1 MVVYFNKTDMISFA
15 EFMVSEER
23 TQNIINHP
31 EARFMPPVEER
42 LKMVHDADYANWL
55 EWKERKKAEKVA
67 EE

>member
-31 EARFMPPVEER
+31 NASTMAPVVDR
-42 LKMVHDADYANWL
+42 LRQVHDADYQNWL
-55 EWKERKKAEKVA
+55 DWKERKKSS
-67 EE
+67 